1 MMLILMLIMM
11 LKFCG
16 KESSKQSRLV
26 FKILGLKG
34 FPLQPGW
41 GGAPPI
47 SQEVTKSP
55 PIRVPPPPHLQIFTF
70 TKFLH
75 YYYLKLEIKV

>member
-1 MMLILMLIMM
+1 MM

-55 PIRVPPPPHLQIFTF
+55 PIRVPAPPPNFYIHQIFTLSF
-70 TKFLH
+70 
-75 YYYLKLEIKV
+75 EVGN

>member
-1 MMLILMLIMM
+1 MM

-16 KESSKQSRLV
+16 KESSKQSRLA

-55 PIRVPPPPHLQIFTF
+55 PIRVPPRPTS
-70 TKFLH
+70 KFLH
-75 YYYLKLEIKV
+75 SPNFYIIII